1 MTPAP
6 RAGRRPVGAPAYYLG
21 RPASVWLAKAR
32 RTARP
37 SPVPRPP
44 ETTGMKAGPMV
55 FAGQVALI
63 TGASHGIGAAT
74 ARLLASLGA
83 AVAVNYCRDA
93 ATATAVADDIRAA
106 GGRAVPFGA
115 DVTDATAVDRLI
127 ADITATLGP
136 VDVLVLNAAGIVR
149 PSRVPFM
156 QMTHDALERAV
167 LAQLRA
173 VMLPARA
180 FGAVMAAAGAGS
192 IVVVSS
198 GLARDPQPGFADLA
212 VAKAAIEDASR
223 AMARE
228 LGPHG
233 VRVNIVAAGPTLT
246 RSTAWASDEDF
257 RRWAART
264 PLGRNATPGDVAG
277 AIALLASPLAG
288 FCTGACLPA
297 SGGVIMS

>member
-1 MTPAP
+1 MNH
-6 RAGRRPVGAPAYYLG
+6 
-21 RPASVWLAKAR
+21 
-32 RTARP
+32 
-37 SPVPRPP
+37 
-44 ETTGMKAGPMV
+44 GPTL

-83 AVAVNYCRDA
+83 AVAVNYHRDA
-93 ATATAVADDIRAA
+93 RAAAAVADDIRAA
-106 GGRAVPFGA
+106 AGRAVPFGA
-115 DVTDATAVDRLI
+115 DVTDAAAVDRLV
-127 ADITATLGP
+127 AGVTAALGP

-149 PSRVPFM
+149 PARAPLL
-156 QMTHDALERAV
+156 QMPQDVLEQAV

-173 VMLPARA
+173 VMFPARA
-180 FGAVMAAAGAGS
+180 VGAAMAAAGAGS

-198 GLARDPQPGFADLA
+198 GLARDPLPGFADVA
-212 VAKAAIEDASR
+212 VAKASIECAAR
-223 AMARE
+223 ALARE

-246 RSTAWASDEDF
+246 RSSAWASDEGF

-264 PLGRNATPGDVAG
+264 PLGRNASPADVAG

-288 FCTGACLPA
+288 FCTGAYLPA
-297 SGGVIMS
+297 NGGVAMP